1 MYTIVIE
8 KRTYCILNTLLQYGQ
23 RHGELDFIREKQYI
37 EYFIIVQKRTG
48 AWRVVKNKTEL
59 GYRVLNNIYKK
70 KGHGG
75 AIEKDWRRQYIEYF
89 IIVQNRT

>member
-8 KRTYCILNTLLQYGQ
+8 KRTYCILNTLLQYGK

-48 AWRVVKNKTEL
+48 AWRVL
-59 GYRVLNNIYKK
+59 YYS
-70 KGHGG
+70 
-75 AIEKDWRRQYIEYF
+75 IEKDRGLGG
-89 IIVQNRT
+89 TLL